1 MCLNHRHACGLKL
14 EGPPKSRDPRSSGH
28 DFILFRSLQVKA
40 SQAQVFNQQA
50 SFFQAHPPLPGLPAG
65 LKAWP
70 IMGVLVVWVRVCAVY
85 WRNKAG
91 GIAVRRR
98 RRSSEAGKD
107 GLGVA
112 GSGSDAVGGTTGRLR
127 SVCVPQRSS
136 LPLAVNAITTVYFY
150 IFPLGLDQPMT
161 PDGTLSLP
169 TTSLFIGTFYLFLR
183 AS

>member
-1 MCLNHRHACGLKL
+1 MCLDIFLDCFRYQAKACRSKL
-14 EGPPKSRDPRSSGH
+14 RK
-28 DFILFRSLQVKA
+28 LNLQP
-40 SQAQVFNQQA
+40 A
-50 SFFQAHPPLPGLPAG
+50 SFVFQAHPPLPGLPAG

-70 IMGVLVVWVRVCAVY
+70 IMGVLVVWVWVCAVY

-136 LPLAVNAITTVYFY
+136 LPLAVNAITTVYYY
-150 IFPLGLDQPMT
+150 IFP
-161 PDGTLSLP
+161 SVW
-169 TTSLFIGTFYLFLR
+169 TSQ
-183 AS
+183 

>member
-1 MCLNHRHACGLKL
+1 MTPVHVTPVQAFA
-14 EGPPKSRDPRSSGH
+14 
-28 DFILFRSLQVKA
+28 FILFQSLRAKT
-40 SQAQVFNQQA
+40 SQAPVFD
-50 SFFQAHPPLPGLPAG
+50 SKLRFQAHPPLPGLPAG

-150 IFPLGLDQPMT
+150 TFPLGLDQPMT

>member
-1 MCLNHRHACGLKL
+1 
-14 EGPPKSRDPRSSGH
+14 
-28 DFILFRSLQVKA
+28 
-40 SQAQVFNQQA
+40 
-50 SFFQAHPPLPGLPAG
+50 
-65 LKAWP
+65 
-70 IMGVLVVWVRVCAVY
+70 MGVLVVWVRVCAVY

-136 LPLAVNAITTVYFY
+136 FPLAVSVITTVYFY
-150 IFPLGLDQPMT
+150 ISPLVSDQPMT
-161 PDGTLSLP
+161 PDGTVSLP
-169 TTSLFIGTFYLFLR
+169 TTSLVIGLPLLHFFHLHVGLHGRLGWLRFLYFPHMPR
-183 AS
+183 PYPCCRYPVY